1 MSSDEFRAALARSYV
16 ASAKDDW
23 AWVEAGVADAGL
35 PASPMGFHAQ
45 QAIEKL
51 LKALLITFGVE
62 PEEQHNIA
70 RLVQQVARLD
80 RAVAE
85 AIAPATQLTPYAVH
99 RRYPPRNPLEPHTVR
114 RDEVLKIVR
123 VARDAYPILEAAI
136 DARLE
141 RLDGR
146 R

>member
-1 MSSDEFRAALARSYV
+1 MSSDELRAALARSYV
-16 ASAKDDW
+16 ASASDDW

-62 PEEQHNIA
+62 PEEQHSIA

-85 AIAPATQLTPYAVH
+85 AVAPTTQLTPFAVH
-99 RRYPPRNPLEPHTVR
+99 HRYPPRNPRTAR
-114 RDEVLKIVR
+114 RIDRHEVLDMVQ
-123 VARDAYPILEAAI
+123 VARDAYPVLEAAI
-136 DARLE
+136 NARL
-141 RLDGR
+141 
-146 R
+146 

>member
-23 AWVEAGVADAGL
+23 AWVEAGVADAAL

-62 PEEQHNIA
+62 PEEHHNIA

-80 RAVAE
+80 RAVAD
-85 AIAPATQLTPYAVH
+85 AISATTQLTPYAVH
-99 RRYPPRNPLEPHTVR
+99 RRYPPRNPLAPHTVKR
-114 RDEVLKIVR
+114 NEVLKVVR
-123 VARDAYPILEAAI
+123 LARDAYPILETAI
-136 DARLE
+136 NARLE
-141 RLDGR
+141 GLDGKR
-146 R
+146 